1 MTDLVAGSENVKRIL
16 PLEYL
21 LNQVRNHMAHRH
33 PDVSAGND
41 LVAKRP
47 FLSDADAVE
56 RTDDRIRKPVLFPGA
71 LSEIFAREFL
81 ESVSGKRRRT
91 FVLIPLPARKGIGAF
106 KNHTGAEH
114 VDFLQMMVFFRP
126 NRGIEC
132 RRDDPLVFRQQIVG
146 ELVEIGD
153 SPDHGGGSENLIA
166 FADQFPHQ
174 FFILDVTLDKMVI
187 GVMVV

>member
-1 MTDLVAGSENVKRIL
+1 MIL
-16 PLEYL
+16 SQSARFSPTPTQ
-21 LNQVRNHMAHRH
+21 LN
-33 PDVSAGND
+33 G
-41 LVAKRP
+41 
-47 FLSDADAVE
+47 
-56 RTDDRIRKPVLFPGA
+56 RKPILFPGS
-71 LSEIFAREFL
+71 LGEIFTREFL

-114 VDFLQMMVFFRP
+114 VDFLQTVVFFRP
-126 NRGIEC
+126 DRGIEC

-146 ELVEIGD
+146 ELVKIGD
-153 SPDHGGGSENLIA
+153 SPDHGAENLIA

-174 FFILDVTLDKMVI
+174 FFILDVPLDKMVI